1 MRTRALQ
8 TALQTEDDFLEYARA
23 FQRTATE
30 EEATTL
36 PSFDGRAI
44 QEETP
49 GGLVSER
56 RIDSSLL
63 SGIIHYV
70 ASSQSGMEQLENLV
84 KLMEELSE
92 LRDQNCMLKRKVR
105 VLEDLKQG
113 RQQQPP
119 PPPPPRPEAHKDRL
133 RVVPDVKINFPLS
146 ENQILGLFPSCRASL
161 PSPR

>member
-1 MRTRALQ
+1 MSGSRLMFGRCRTESVRTRALQ

-36 PSFDGRAI
+36 PPLI
-44 QEETP
+44 QEETS

-113 RQQQPP
+113 RQHQPP

-133 RVVPDVKINFPLS
+133 RLTS
-146 ENQILGLFPSCRASL
+146 
-161 PSPR
+161 SP

>member
-49 GGLVSER
+49 GGLVSTR
-56 RIDSSLL
+56 GIDLSLL
-63 SGIIHYV
+63 SGRIHF
-70 ASSQSGMEQLENLV
+70 AASQSGMEQLENLV

-133 RVVPDVKINFPLS
+133 RLTS
-146 ENQILGLFPSCRASL
+146 
-161 PSPR
+161 SP

>member
-23 FQRTATE
+23 FQRTTTTE
-30 EEATTL
+30 EEAKTL
-36 PSFDGRAI
+36 PSLI
-44 QEETP
+44 QEETS
-49 GGLVSER
+49 GGLVSAR

-63 SGIIHYV
+63 SGTFHFV
-70 ASSQSGMEQLENLV
+70 ASQSGMEQLENLV

-119 PPPPPRPEAHKDRL
+119 PPPPRPEAHKDRL
-133 RVVPDVKINFPLS
+133 RVVPDMKMYFPLS
-146 ENQILGLFPSCRASL
+146 ENQILGRFPLCRASP

>member
-44 QEETP
+44 QEEAP
-49 GGLVSER
+49 GGLVSVR
-56 RIDSSLL
+56 RMSSLL
-63 SGIIHYV
+63 SEIIQFV
-70 ASSQSGMEQLENLV
+70 ASQSGMEQLENLV

-133 RVVPDVKINFPLS
+133 RLTS
-146 ENQILGLFPSCRASL
+146 
-161 PSPR
+161 SP

>member
-49 GGLVSER
+49 GGLVSVR
-56 RIDSSLL
+56 RM
-63 SGIIHYV
+63 H
-70 ASSQSGMEQLENLV
+70 
-84 KLMEELSE
+84 
-92 LRDQNCMLKRKVR
+92 
-105 VLEDLKQG
+105 
-113 RQQQPP
+113 
-119 PPPPPRPEAHKDRL
+119 
-133 RVVPDVKINFPLS
+133 
-146 ENQILGLFPSCRASL
+146 
-161 PSPR
+161 

>member
-23 FQRTATE
+23 FQRTTTK

-36 PSFDGRAI
+36 PSLI
-44 QEETP
+44 QEETS
-49 GGLVSER
+49 GGLVSSR

-63 SGIIHYV
+63 SGIIHFV
-70 ASSQSGMEQLENLV
+70 ASQSGMEQLENLV

-113 RQQQPP
+113 RQQQPA
-119 PPPPPRPEAHKDRL
+119 PPPRREAQKDRL
-133 RVVPDVKINFPLS
+133 RVVPD
-146 ENQILGLFPSCRASL
+146 ILYVL
-161 PSPR
+161 